1 MNLQKIRKFLEKCNI
16 LIEVI
21 DSRAIE
27 QTRLIFFEKKYKDKL
42 IIVATKKDLLESQR
56 IEKLKE
62 DYPNIHFLNTKDRAE
77 VNQLKQKIFEIAF
90 KKMQKNNRNNRISI
104 FVFGLPNVGKSSLI
118 NALANRKV
126 AAVGFR
132 VGITKGIQWIKLADN
147 ILLLDSPGIIK
158 PKTNEYDLA
167 LSASIDAEKLKQ
179 PYLAASRLLER
190 FFKEKKQSKVF
201 EYFKIPVQ
209 KNPSQ
214 TILEIAKKRGFYIKG
229 GELNLDQAARVIIR
243 EWQKGRLKI

>member
-62 DYPNIHFLNTKDRAE
+62 DYPNINFLNTRDRAE

-158 PKTNEYDLA
+158 PKTDEYDLT

-201 EYFKIPVQ
+201 EYFKIPAQ